1 MNPNTARARIHGAP
15 VLVAGTIL
23 MVMLATPSAQRGRNR
38 GADVNQGIPVATNA
52 ILQNPDAYYGKLVT
66 ISAGVEQALSKT
78 VFLVDQR
85 KAVGGSEVQAIG
97 KPILVIAPYL
107 TSLLDHKDYVLIRG
121 EVVKLDPAAI
131 ARVAADYKLDLP
143 SEVAAKYQGQPVLL
157 TTSVINSTYT
167 ELARKPLPPPSA
179 AEVSLDTAMKTIAP
193 AFAALRTAVQESKA
207 DAITENVAKLKPA
220 FTQAETIWD
229 DLGVSSA
236 AELARDAQAHSTSIQ
251 GAAAAGNWEAVK
263 TSAVALNQLC
273 TNCHGTYREREE
285 DGTFRIKPGSF

>member
-1 MNPNTARARIHGAP
+1 MSLNTARIYGVP

-23 MVMLATPSAQRGRNR
+23 MVMFATPSAQRGRNR
-38 GADVNQGIPVATNA
+38 GGADVNQGMPVATNT
-52 ILQNPDAYYGKLVT
+52 ILQNPEAYYGKLVT
-66 ISAGVEQALSKT
+66 ISAGVEEALSKT
-78 VFLVDQR
+78 VFLVDQW
-85 KAVGGSEVQAIG
+85 KALGTGEVKAIG

-107 TSLLDHKDYVLIRG
+107 TSLLDHRSYVLIRG
-121 EVVKLDPAAI
+121 EIVKLDPAAI
-131 ARVAADYKLDLP
+131 ARVAVDYKLDLP

-179 AEVSLDTAMKTIAP
+179 AEVSLDTAMKTISP

-207 DAITENVAKLKPA
+207 NVITENVAKLKPA

-229 DLGVSSA
+229 DLGLSPA
-236 AELARDAQAHSTSIQ
+236 AELSREAQEHAVSIER
-251 GAAAAGNWEAVK
+251 AAAAGNWDAVK
-263 TSAVALNQLC
+263 TSAGALNQLC

>member
-1 MNPNTARARIHGAP
+1 MNLNTARIYGVP

-23 MVMLATPSAQRGRNR
+23 MVMFATPSAQRGRNR
-38 GADVNQGIPVATNA
+38 GGADVNQGMPVATNT
-52 ILQNPDAYYGKLVT
+52 ILQNPEAYYGKLVT
-66 ISAGVEQALSKT
+66 ISAGVEEALSKT

-85 KAVGGSEVQAIG
+85 KALGTGEVKAIG

-107 TSLLDHKDYVLIRG
+107 TSLLDHRSYVLIRG
-121 EVVKLDPAAI
+121 EIVKLDPAAI
-131 ARVAADYKLDLP
+131 ARVAVDYKLDLP

-179 AEVSLDTAMKTIAP
+179 AEVSLDTAMKTISP

-207 DAITENVAKLKPA
+207 NVITENVAKLKPA

-229 DLGVSSA
+229 DLGLSPA
-236 AELARDAQAHSTSIQ
+236 AELSREAQEHAVSIER
-251 GAAAAGNWEAVK
+251 AAAAGNWDAVK
-263 TSAVALNQLC
+263 TSAGALNQLC

>member
-1 MNPNTARARIHGAP
+1 MSLNTARIHGVP
-15 VLVAGTIL
+15 VLVAGAIL
-23 MVMLATPSAQRGRNR
+23 MVMFATPSAQRGRNR
-38 GADVNQGIPVATNA
+38 GAADANQGMPVATNA

-78 VFLVDQR
+78 LFLVDQR
-85 KAVGGSEVQAIG
+85 RAVGAGEVQAVG

-107 TSLLDHKDYVLIRG
+107 TSLLDHKNYVLIRG
-121 EVVKLDPAAI
+121 EIVKLDPAAI
-131 ARVAADYKLDLP
+131 ARVAAEYKLDLP
-143 SEVAAKYQGQPVLL
+143 SEVAARYQGQPVLL

-167 ELARKPLPPPSA
+167 ELARKPLPAPSA

-207 DAITENVAKLKPA
+207 DVITENVAKLKPA
-220 FTQAETIWD
+220 FTEAETIWD
-229 DLGVSSA
+229 DLGVSFA
-236 AELARDAQAHSTSIQ
+236 AELARNAQAHSTSIQ